1 MGKKEKLSR
10 KEQQGGQ
17 KKKALKPKPKSTQE
31 FHTTYKKMPSEIG
44 NKQKRVEVNYKRR
57 AIKAQLQMKER
68 KERKQLPPEQR
79 QQPITIE
86 DKQEA
91 GEEFIDDYD

>member
-1 MGKKEKLSR
+1 M
-10 KEQQGGQ
+10 
-17 KKKALKPKPKSTQE
+17 A
-31 FHTTYKKMPSEIG
+31 TYKRMPSEIA

-68 KERKQLPPEQR
+68 KERKKLPADQR

-86 DKQEA
+86 DKQ
-91 GEEFIDDYD
+91 

>member
-1 MGKKEKLSR
+1 
-10 KEQQGGQ
+10 
-17 KKKALKPKPKSTQE
+17 
-31 FHTTYKKMPSEIG
+31 MPSEIG

-79 QQPITIE
+79 QKPITI
-86 DKQEA
+86 
-91 GEEFIDDYD
+91 